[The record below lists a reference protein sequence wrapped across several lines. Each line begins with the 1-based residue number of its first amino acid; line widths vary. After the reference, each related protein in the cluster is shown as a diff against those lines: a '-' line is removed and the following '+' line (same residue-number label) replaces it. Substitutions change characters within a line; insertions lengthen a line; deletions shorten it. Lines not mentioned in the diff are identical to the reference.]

1 MRIGTDMVEIA
12 RIKDPDRLANK
23 ILSPKEKEYY
33 EARSNKNEAIA
44 GFFAA
49 KEAFMKATG
58 KGLALAPMN
67 EVEVLHEEEGAP
79 YILFRNKTY
88 SVSISDDGGFAIAT
102 ALYE

>member
-1 MRIGTDMVEIA
+1 MRIGTDIVEIA
-12 RIKDPDRLANK
+12 RIKDPDRLAKK
-23 ILSPKEKEYY
+23 ILSEKEMPYY
-33 EARSNKNEAIA
+33 EARTNKAEAIA

-58 KGLALAPMN
+58 KGLSLAPMN
-67 EVEVLHEEEGAP
+67 EVEILHEEMGAP
-79 YILFRNKTY
+79 YVLFQNKTY

>member
-12 RIKDPDRLANK
+12 RIKDPDRLAKK
-23 ILSPKEKEYY
+23 ILSSKEMEYY
-33 EARSNKNEAIA
+33 EARTNKAECVA

-79 YILFRNKTY
+79 YILFKGKTY
-88 SVSISDDGGFAIAT
+88 SVSISDDGGFVIAT

>member
-1 MRIGTDMVEIA
+1 MRIGTDIVEIA
-12 RIKDPDRLANK
+12 RIKDPERLAKK
-23 ILSPKEKEYY
+23 ILSEKEKEYY
-33 EARSNKNEAIA
+33 EARPNKAETIA

-79 YILFRNKTY
+79 YILFKGKTY
-88 SVSISDDGGFAIAT
+88 SVSISDDGGLAIAT
-102 ALYE
+102 ALFE

>member
-1 MRIGTDMVEIA
+1 MRIGTDIVEIA
-12 RIKDPDRLANK
+12 RIKDPERLAKK
-23 ILSPKEKEYY
+23 ILSEKEKEYY
-33 EARSNKNEAIA
+33 EARTNKAETIA

-79 YILFRNKTY
+79 YILFKGKTY
-88 SVSISDDGGFAIAT
+88 SVSISDDGGLAIAT
-102 ALYE
+102 VLFE

>member
-1 MRIGTDMVEIA
+1 
-12 RIKDPDRLANK
+12 
-23 ILSPKEKEYY
+23 
-33 EARSNKNEAIA
+33 
-44 GFFAA
+44 
-49 KEAFMKATG
+49 MKATG

-79 YILFRNKTY
+79 YILFKNKTY

>member
-1 MRIGTDMVEIA
+1 MRIGTDIVEIA
-12 RIKDPDRLANK
+12 RISDPERLANK
-23 ILSPKEKEYY
+23 ILSRREKEYY
-33 EARSNKNEAIA
+33 EARTNKAEVLA

-58 KGLALAPMN
+58 KGLGLAPMN

-79 YILFRNKTY
+79 YILFQDKTY
-88 SVSISDDGGFAIAT
+88 SVSISHDGGFAIAT